1 MRSNWV
7 RGWLFPVLFFVS
19 GTVLAEDR
27 QWPGPEE
34 RPRVTT
40 SQPPATS
47 KVGGMESLDQ
57 LLTQAVRNF
66 DDGSLAKISEEAE
79 ASPGVPGSAKG
90 ELFLA
95 KCYLARCDLRRFMR
109 KTYELER
116 KRDKELRKED
126 ATLAEAGL
134 VHAEAALS
142 LDPRSSECHRVTGE
156 LHIHQITGPIA
167 GFRYGPKGR
176 QHIEQALEIDP
187 KNAEARRAIG
197 LMYLYNPAINGG
209 DPKKAAETFDQ
220 AIQLGADDRAYV
232 LAGRAYRKIEDSET
246 AKKRFQAALDKNP
259 VNREAKEL
267 LLQLQ
272 SGASE

>member
-1 MRSNWV
+1 MR
-7 RGWLFPVLFFVS
+7 GLLFPVLFFLS
-19 GTVLAEDR
+19 GTVYAEDR

-34 RPRVTT
+34 RPDTT
-40 SQPPATS
+40 SPQAPDTA
-47 KVGGMESLDQ
+47 KKEGMESLDQ
-57 LLTQAVRNF
+57 RLSQAVRDF
-66 DDGSLAKISEEAE
+66 DDGALVKITEEAE
-79 ASPGVPGSAKG
+79 ALPGIPGSARG

-95 KCYLARCDLRRFMR
+95 KCFLARCDLRRFMR
-109 KTYELER
+109 KTYVLER

-142 LDPRSSECHRVTGE
+142 LEPRSSECHRVTGE

-209 DPKKAAETFDQ
+209 DPKKAAATFDQ
-220 AIQLGADDRAYV
+220 AIQLGGDDRAYV
-232 LAGRAYRKIEDSET
+232 LAGRAYRKIEDIET
-246 AKKRFQAALDKNP
+246 AKKRFQAALDTNP
-259 VNREAKEL
+259 GNREAKEL
-267 LLQLQ
+267 LSQLQ
-272 SGASE
+272 SGGQQ